1 MSTHDVDGLNAGYA
15 RALLDDYLENPEA
28 VPSEWRALF
37 ESGDSALVA
46 SHPGIARLLEKLPAS
61 GGNGHTEAPPESPAP
76 VPAVA
81 PAHDERLLGGVAAA
95 MALVKAHRTHGH
107 LAARLDPLGSE
118 PVGDPSLEPLRL
130 EPKLTPELQA
140 QIPAAVLRVHVPG
153 ETLADVLPQLA
164 ETYCSTIAYEL
175 EHLSDHQQRVWL
187 RQAIESGRY
196 RQPLAAEEKKALFRR
211 LCEVEGMERFLR
223 KRFLGQKQ
231 FSVEGLDVM
240 IPMLDE
246 TIELAAEAGAH
257 DVVLGM
263 AHRGRLN
270 VLAHT
275 IGTPY
280 EYILREFEG
289 ERTIDAVAA
298 DPEGGTGDV
307 KYHLTAAGTRTTA
320 SGKIGVRLVAN
331 PSHLEAVN
339 PVVEG
344 RTRAEQTD
352 RSTANGAHDPSVALA
367 VLLHGDAAFAGQGVV
382 AETFNLHHLDGYS
395 TGGTLHLITNNQIG
409 FTTDPS
415 EGRSTRYSS
424 DLAKGFD
431 SPIIHVNADD
441 PEASIAAARLA
452 MAYRR
457 RFGQDVVID
466 LVGYRRFGHN
476 EQDEAAYTQ
485 PLMVEQINGHPSVRE
500 LYEEQLIEEGVLTR
514 AEADGLVGDVE
525 TALRAAHDRLK
536 ASFAEPQEIDHGAT
550 GHSSTGTIDTAVPS
564 ATLEQLNEQ
573 LLRTA
578 EEFSVH
584 PKLARQLERRRAA
597 MTGGG
602 IDWGHAEALAF
613 ASLLVEGI
621 PIRLTGQDVQRGTF
635 AQRHLVLHDV
645 HTGETFTP
653 MQHLDSGSASFEVF
667 NSPLSEYACVGFEYG
682 YSAAAPEALV
692 LWEAQYGDFANG
704 AQIVIDQ
711 FISSGLSKW
720 RETSRLTLLLP
731 HGYEGNGPEHSSARL
746 ERFLQ
751 LGAQENLR
759 VVNCTTAAQ
768 YFHLL
773 RRQALDA
780 TARPLVVV
788 TPKGLLRLKDA
799 TSTIG
804 EFVGGGFRTVI
815 DDARI
820 DKRRVARLVLCSGK
834 VYYDIV
840 GHDTYAEA
848 CRDGRRRA
856 NRAALPVP
864 DRSSCRGR
872 RLVPLA
878 RGGRVGAGGAAE
890 HGPVALDPASPRRG
904 CVWAAAPVRRPPMAR
919 EPVRG
924 LPDRSPDRARP
935 HRPRGARARLTGA
948 VNTPATAPARTRRQ
962 AGGKVKSMFKRLLEW
977 LGLRKRPPDSGVREP
992 RRPVPSASGGAIA
1005 LDPDDEQ

>member
-1 MSTHDVDGLNAGYA
+1 MSSHDVDGLNAGYA
-15 RALLDDYLENPEA
+15 RALLDEYLENPES

-37 ESGDSALVA
+37 ESGGSELV
-46 SHPGIARLLEKLPAS
+46 STHPGIARLLETLPQNAN
-61 GGNGHTEAPPESPAP
+61 GGNGHSSPAQP
-76 VPAVA
+76 A
-81 PAHDERLLGGVAAA
+81 PATPVAIGKADRQLLGGVAAA

-118 PVGDPSLEPLRL
+118 PVGDPSLEPMRL

-140 QIPAAVLRVHVPG
+140 RIPASLLRVHVPG
-153 ETLADVLPQLA
+153 ASLAEVLPNLS
-164 ETYCSTIAYEL
+164 ETYCGTIAYEL

-196 RQPLAAEEKKALFRR
+196 RRALGADEKRMLFRR
-211 LCEVEGMERFLR
+211 LCEVDGMERFLR

-231 FSVEGLDVM
+231 FSLEGLDVM

-246 TIELAAEAGAH
+246 TIELASDSGAH

-275 IGTPY
+275 IGMPY

-289 ERTIDAVAA
+289 ERTLDAVAA

-307 KYHLTAAGTRTTA
+307 KYHLAAHGTRTT
-320 SGKIGVRLVAN
+320 SNGKVGVRLVAN
-331 PSHLEAVN
+331 PSHLEAVD

-352 RSTANGAHDPSVALA
+352 RSTRNGAHDPSVALA

-382 AETFNLHHLDGYS
+382 AETFNLHGLEGYS
-395 TGGTLHLITNNQIG
+395 TGGTLHLITNNQVG

-431 SPIIHVNADD
+431 IPIVHVNADD
-441 PEASIAAARLA
+441 PEAAIAAVRLS

-500 LYEEQLIEEGVLTR
+500 LYGAQLVGEGVLTQ
-514 AEADGLVGDVE
+514 AEADALVAEVE
-525 TALRAAHDRLK
+525 ALLRTAHDRLK
-536 ASFAEPQEIDHGAT
+536 AALGTDLGKVEHDGAIPHATT
-550 GHSSTGTIDTAVPS
+550 GDVVTAV
-564 ATLEQLNEQ
+564 AADVLTGLNEE
-573 LLRTA
+573 LLRVP
-578 EEFSVH
+578 EEFTVH
-584 PKLARQLERRRAA
+584 PKLAKQLERRRTAIEA
-597 MTGGG
+597 GG
-602 IDWGHAEALAF
+602 IDWGQAEALAY
-613 ASLLVEGI
+613 ASLLVDGI
-621 PIRLTGQDVQRGTF
+621 PVRLTGQDSQRGTF
-635 AQRHLVLHDV
+635 SQRHLVLHDV
-645 HTGETFTP
+645 HTAETFTP
-653 MQHLDSGSASFEVF
+653 MQHLDDAGASFEVF
-667 NSPLSEYACVGFEYG
+667 NSPLSEFACVGFEYG

-692 LWEAQYGDFANG
+692 LWEAQYGDFTNG
-704 AQIVIDQ
+704 AQIVVDQ
-711 FISSGLSKW
+711 FISSALSKW

-759 VVNCTTAAQ
+759 IVNCTTAAQ

-780 TARPLVVV
+780 NARPLVVM
-788 TPKGLLRLKDA
+788 TPKGLLRLKEA
-799 TSTIG
+799 ASTLADLTDG
-804 EFVGGGFRTVI
+804 TFKPVI
-815 DDARI
+815 DDGSA
-820 DKRRVARLVLCSGK
+820 DKPAVRRLVLCAGK
-834 VYYDIV
+834 IYYDLLGHEARADAPDVAVARVEQLYPFPSDAVRALISSYPSLEEVVWAQEEPQNMGPWRSIRHRLEEASAHVTLRYV
-840 GHDTYAEA
+840 GRTW
-848 CRDGRRRA
+848 RA
-856 NRAALPVP
+856 SPSEGYPTAHGIEQDRIARAAL
-864 DRSSCRGR
+864 
-872 RLVPLA
+872 
-878 RGGRVGAGGAAE
+878 
-890 HGPVALDPASPRRG
+890 
-904 CVWAAAPVRRPPMAR
+904 VR
-919 EPVRG
+919 
-924 LPDRSPDRARP
+924 
-935 HRPRGARARLTGA
+935 
-948 VNTPATAPARTRRQ
+948 
-962 AGGKVKSMFKRLLEW
+962 
-977 LGLRKRPPDSGVREP
+977 
-992 RRPVPSASGGAIA
+992 
-1005 LDPDDEQ
+1005 

>member
-1 MSTHDVDGLNAGYA
+1 MSTHDVDGLNDGYA

-37 ESGDSALVA
+37 ESGDSELVA
-46 SHPGIARLLEKLPAS
+46 THPGIARLLEQLPQAAGNGS
-61 GGNGHTEAPPESPAP
+61 NGHTEAPPAPAP
-76 VPAVA
+76 A
-81 PAHDERLLGGVAAA
+81 PAPEPTSGDSSQSPDAQLLGGVAAA

-118 PVGDPSLEPLRL
+118 PVGDPSLEPMRL

-140 QIPAAVLRVHVPG
+140 RIPASYLRVHVPG
-153 ETLADVLPQLA
+153 ETLLEVLPRLG
-164 ETYCSTIAYEL
+164 ETYSSTIAYEL

-196 RQPLAAEEKKALFRR
+196 RQPLSADEKKQLFRR

-231 FSVEGLDVM
+231 FSLEGLDVM

-246 TIELAAEAGAH
+246 TIELASEAGAH
-257 DVVLGM
+257 EVVMGM

-275 IGTPY
+275 IGMPY

-289 ERTIDAVAA
+289 ERTIEAVAA

-307 KYHLTAAGTRTTA
+307 KYHLAAHGTRTTA
-320 SGKIGVRLVAN
+320 NGKVGVRLVAN
-331 PSHLEAVN
+331 PSHLEAVD

-352 RSTANGAHDPSVALA
+352 RSTRNGAHDPSVALA

-382 AETFNLHHLDGYS
+382 AETFNLHDLEGYS

-409 FTTDPS
+409 FTTDPN

-431 SPIIHVNADD
+431 VPIIHVNADD
-441 PEASIAAARLA
+441 PEASIAATRLS

-485 PLMVEQINGHPSVRE
+485 PLMVEQINAHPSVRE

-514 AEADGLVGDVE
+514 EEADGFVSEVE
-525 TALRAAHDRLK
+525 SMLRAAHDRLK
-536 ASFAEPQEIDHGAT
+536 ASFGDAKVEHDGAIPR
-550 GHSSTGTIDTAVPS
+550 STTADPMTAVAADTLS
-564 ATLEQLNEQ
+564 ALTEE
-573 LLRTA
+573 LLRTP
-578 EEFSVH
+578 EDFTVH
-584 PKLARQLERRRAA
+584 PKLAKQLERRRTALEQ
-597 MTGGG
+597 GG
-602 IDWGHAEALAF
+602 IDWGQAESLAF
-613 ASLLVEGI
+613 ASLLVDGI
-621 PIRLTGQDVQRGTF
+621 PIRLTGQDSQRGTF
-635 AQRHLVLHDV
+635 SQRHLVLHDV
-645 HTGETFTP
+645 HTGETYTP
-653 MQHLDSGSASFEVF
+653 MQHLEEGAASFEVY

-711 FISSGLSKW
+711 FISSALSKW

-751 LGAQENLR
+751 LAAQENLR
-759 VVNCTTAAQ
+759 IVNATTAAQ

-799 TSTIG
+799 ASTLA
-804 EFVGGGFRTVI
+804 ELSDGGFQPVI
-815 DDARI
+815 DDSLA
-820 DKRRVARLVLCSGK
+820 DKDAVRRLVLCAGK
-834 VYYDIV
+834 IYYDVV
-840 GHDTYAEA
+840 GHEARAPAESVA
-848 CRDGRRRA
+848 VARIEQLYPFPTEQARALVESYPSLDEVVWVQEEPQNMGPWRSIRHRLEEATGDLSVRFVGRPWR
-856 NRAALPVP
+856 
-864 DRSSCRGR
+864 
-872 RLVPLA
+872 
-878 RGGRVGAGGAAE
+878 
-890 HGPVALDPASPRRG
+890 ASPSEGYPTAHLIEQDRI
-904 CVWAAAPVRRPPMAR
+904 VRDA
-919 EPVRG
+919 
-924 LPDRSPDRARP
+924 
-935 HRPRGARARLTGA
+935 LT
-948 VNTPATAPARTRRQ
+948 V
-962 AGGKVKSMFKRLLEW
+962 
-977 LGLRKRPPDSGVREP
+977 
-992 RRPVPSASGGAIA
+992 
-1005 LDPDDEQ
+1005 

>member
-15 RALLDDYLENPEA
+15 RALLDDYLENPDA

-37 ESGDSALVA
+37 ESGDSELVA
-46 SHPGIARLLEKLPAS
+46 THPGIARLLEQLPAA
-61 GGNGHTEAPPESPAP
+61 GNGSNGLSEAPPAPAP
-76 VPAVA
+76 SAEPAPQSPDA
-81 PAHDERLLGGVAAA
+81 QLLGGVAAA

-118 PVGDPSLEPLRL
+118 PVGDPSLEPMRL

-140 QIPAAVLRVHVPG
+140 RIPASYLRVHVPG
-153 ETLADVLPQLA
+153 ETLLEVLPRLG
-164 ETYCSTIAYEL
+164 ETYSGTIAYEL

-196 RQPLAAEEKKALFRR
+196 RQPLSADEKKLLFRR

-231 FSVEGLDVM
+231 FSLEGLDVM

-246 TIELAAEAGAH
+246 TIELASEAGAH
-257 DVVLGM
+257 EVVMGM

-275 IGTPY
+275 IGMPY

-289 ERTIDAVAA
+289 ERTIEAVAA

-307 KYHLTAAGTRTTA
+307 KYHLAAHGTRSTA
-320 SGKIGVRLVAN
+320 NGKVGVRLVAN
-331 PSHLEAVN
+331 PSHLEAVD

-352 RSTANGAHDPSVALA
+352 RSTRNGAHDPSVALA

-382 AETFNLHHLDGYS
+382 AETFNLHDLEGYS

-409 FTTDPS
+409 FTTDPN

-431 SPIIHVNADD
+431 VPIIHVNADD
-441 PEASIAAARLA
+441 PEASIAATRLS

-485 PLMVEQINGHPSVRE
+485 PLMVEQINAHPSVRE

-514 AEADGLVGDVE
+514 EEAEGFVSEVE
-525 TALRAAHDRLK
+525 TMLRAAHDRLK
-536 ASFAEPQEIDHGAT
+536 ASFGTGKVEHDGAIPRSTTADPVTTVAADTLAELTDE
-550 GHSSTGTIDTAVPS
+550 
-564 ATLEQLNEQ
+564 
-573 LLRTA
+573 LLRTP
-578 EEFSVH
+578 EDFTVH
-584 PKLARQLERRRAA
+584 PKLAKQLERRRTAIEQ
-597 MTGGG
+597 GG
-602 IDWGHAEALAF
+602 IDWGQAESLAF
-613 ASLLVEGI
+613 ASLLVDGI
-621 PIRLTGQDVQRGTF
+621 PIRLTGQDSQRGTF
-635 AQRHLVLHDV
+635 SQRHLVLHDV
-645 HTGETFTP
+645 HTGETYTP
-653 MQHLDSGSASFEVF
+653 MQHLEDATASFEVY

-711 FISSGLSKW
+711 FISSALSKW

-751 LGAQENLR
+751 LAAQENLR
-759 VVNCTTAAQ
+759 IVNCTTAAQ

-799 TSTIG
+799 ASTL
-804 EFVGGGFRTVI
+804 EDLAGGSFRPVL
-815 DDARI
+815 DDPRA
-820 DKRRVARLVLCSGK
+820 DKGAVRRLALCSGK
-834 VYYDIV
+834 IYYDV
-840 GHDTYAEA
+840 AGHETREQAESVA
-848 CRDGRRRA
+848 VARIEQLYPFPTEQARELVASYPSLDEVVWVQEEPQNMGPWRSIRHRLEEA
-856 NRAALPVP
+856 TGDLPV
-864 DRSSCRGR
+864 RFVGR
-872 RLVPLA
+872 PWR
-878 RGGRVGAGGAAE
+878 
-890 HGPVALDPASPRRG
+890 ASPSEGYPTAHLIEQDRI
-904 CVWAAAPVRRPPMAR
+904 VRDA
-919 EPVRG
+919 
-924 LPDRSPDRARP
+924 
-935 HRPRGARARLTGA
+935 LT
-948 VNTPATAPARTRRQ
+948 VSR
-962 AGGKVKSMFKRLLEW
+962 
-977 LGLRKRPPDSGVREP
+977 
-992 RRPVPSASGGAIA
+992 
-1005 LDPDDEQ
+1005 

>member
-1 MSTHDVDGLNAGYA
+1 VSTHDVDGLNAGYA

-37 ESGDSALVA
+37 ESGDSTLVA
-46 SHPGIARLLEKLPAS
+46 THPGIARLLEKLPS
-61 GGNGHTEAPPESPAP
+61 NGGNGDVEVSPQQAPPA
-76 VPAVA
+76 VPATTSTL
-81 PAHDERLLGGVAAA
+81 DERLLGGVAAA

-107 LAARLDPLGSE
+107 LAARLDPPGSE

-164 ETYCSTIAYEL
+164 ETYCGTIAYEL
-175 EHLSDHQQRVWL
+175 EHLAVHQQRVWL

-196 RQPLAAEEKKALFRR
+196 RQTLTADEKKALFRR
-211 LCEVEGMERFLR
+211 LCEVDGMERFLR

-231 FSVEGLDVM
+231 FSIEGLDVM

-257 DVVLGM
+257 DVVMGM

-331 PSHLEAVN
+331 PSHLEAVD

-382 AETFNLHHLDGYS
+382 AETFNLHHLEGYS

-415 EGRSTRYSS
+415 DGRSTRYSS

-485 PLMVEQINGHPSVRE
+485 PLMVEQINAHPSVRE
-500 LYEEQLIEEGVLTR
+500 LYEEQLIEEGVMTR
-514 AEADGLVGDVE
+514 EEADGLVNDVE

-536 ASFAEPQEIDHGAT
+536 ASFAEPQEIDHGAVS
-550 GHSSTGTIDTAVPS
+550 HAGTAAIDTAVPS
-564 ATLEQLNEQ
+564 ATLE
-573 LLRTA
+573 
-578 EEFSVH
+578 
-584 PKLARQLERRRAA
+584 
-597 MTGGG
+597 
-602 IDWGHAEALAF
+602 
-613 ASLLVEGI
+613 
-621 PIRLTGQDVQRGTF
+621 
-635 AQRHLVLHDV
+635 
-645 HTGETFTP
+645 
-653 MQHLDSGSASFEVF
+653 
-667 NSPLSEYACVGFEYG
+667 
-682 YSAAAPEALV
+682 
-692 LWEAQYGDFANG
+692 
-704 AQIVIDQ
+704 
-711 FISSGLSKW
+711 
-720 RETSRLTLLLP
+720 
-731 HGYEGNGPEHSSARL
+731 
-746 ERFLQ
+746 
-751 LGAQENLR
+751 
-759 VVNCTTAAQ
+759 
-768 YFHLL
+768 
-773 RRQALDA
+773 
-780 TARPLVVV
+780 
-788 TPKGLLRLKDA
+788 
-799 TSTIG
+799 
-804 EFVGGGFRTVI
+804 
-815 DDARI
+815 
-820 DKRRVARLVLCSGK
+820 
-834 VYYDIV
+834 
-840 GHDTYAEA
+840 
-848 CRDGRRRA
+848 
-856 NRAALPVP
+856 
-864 DRSSCRGR
+864 
-872 RLVPLA
+872 
-878 RGGRVGAGGAAE
+878 
-890 HGPVALDPASPRRG
+890 
-904 CVWAAAPVRRPPMAR
+904 
-919 EPVRG
+919 
-924 LPDRSPDRARP
+924 
-935 HRPRGARARLTGA
+935 
-948 VNTPATAPARTRRQ
+948 
-962 AGGKVKSMFKRLLEW
+962 
-977 LGLRKRPPDSGVREP
+977 
-992 RRPVPSASGGAIA
+992 
-1005 LDPDDEQ
+1005 